1 MKKLFC
7 ICILICLLLTSCGG
21 GQGNL
26 NVYTTSPNEIQ
37 VPSENIDDS
46 ALTSTDTD
54 TFETRGEIPE
64 ELRVYVPNYTY
75 TPSDDSADKVTQRTM
90 NSFSVSGDW
99 LYYVKK
105 ESTPRKYNRLM
116 RLNLKT
122 GEISSPCLDPVC
134 THDTNSCPF
143 QYGYIGNVRAYG
155 RYVVFAGGSGATS
168 ADHIHIYDTET
179 GSITVIDENIPS
191 FTDFLASCGN
201 IYYVKDGALI
211 CFNTDTCE
219 KKTLFCE
226 KSIGSPHISADG
238 RFISLF
244 SCSPE
249 ISRFF
254 RVDTESGVGELLFE
268 TTFGEPHPY
277 ANHGMIS
284 PKDENK
290 IFFSHEGNTRY
301 ITNRLWLYDD
311 SKKLDFNIARQRLGK
326 NGELIDCYGH
336 ECWSHDGKG
345 LYFVK
350 YRESEAPRGICYV
363 DIETGEQRLLFS
375 GYDYWHV
382 SASYSE
388 RYIAADT
395 RNLGGNKSGVVLI
408 DLKNG
413 EEKMIDTVSTTFK
426 HPCHPHPQISPNQRK
441 IIYHFSNDR
450 KKCCVRV
457 ANLL

>member
-1 MKKLFC
+1 MTVTGK
-7 ICILICLLLTSCGG
+7 
-21 GQGNL
+21 
-26 NVYTTSPNEIQ
+26 SPNRKKYDMNKSIELTDGEFHYSFGYYSQ
-37 VPSENIDDS
+37 NKWIDDKRVVLIRS
-46 ALTSTDTD
+46 LSPDISSLDGKFTTELVVFDT
-54 TFETRGEIPE
+54 ESGEIIPIAWGVNTWCDYVVGE
-64 ELRVYVPNYTY
+64 NRVFYIKG
-75 TPSDDSADKVTQRTM
+75 DS
-90 NSFSVSGDW
+90 
-99 LYYVKK
+99 L
-105 ESTPRKYNRLM
+105 
-116 RLNLKT
+116 LKLDILT
-122 GEISSPCLDPVC
+122 GETKEI
-134 THDTNSCPF
+134 F
-143 QYGYIGNVRAYG
+143 
-155 RYVVFAGGSGATS
+155 
-168 ADHIHIYDTET
+168 E
-179 GSITVIDENIPS
+179 EN
-191 FTDFLASCGN
+191 G
-201 IYYVKDGALI
+201 
-211 CFNTDTCE
+211 
-219 KKTLFCE
+219 
-226 KSIGSPHISADG
+226 IGSPHITADG
-238 RFISLF
+238 KYLSVFR
-244 SCSPE
+244 CKPE
-249 ISRFF
+249 ISSFWRIEI
-254 RVDTESGVGELLFE
+254 DTGASKKLLDKAFA
-268 TTFGEPHPY
+268 EPFPY